1 MDLLRQI
8 VSGKKKRYL
17 EDGYNLDLTYITPRI
32 IAMSLPGEGVHKM
45 YRNSIDSVAKF
56 LAEKHRSKF
65 KILNLS
71 GLKYN
76 YEKFGNHVNEYY
88 WEDHYPPTIELLFTA
103 CRDIHEWLIQDPE
116 NIIAVNCKAGKGRTG
131 TLICCYLLFCGKL
144 TDPNQAMKY
153 YKAKR
158 FSKGGGVTQ
167 PSQIRY
173 TIYFSDILTGKIRL
187 PLIVSLNRVQL
198 FTAPHVSGNSSKLI
212 FEIKAN
218 DRIVYSNKALSRDK
232 QQSFTDS
239 WEETATHELALIES
253 ELFLQGDITCLIA
266 HWGLIRLKKICRFSF
281 NTAFISESEVLRFEK
296 RELDPDNFKNSRIVS
311 ENFYVY
317 LDFQKKC
324 TCNASMDIS
333 ERCRFCIE
341 SLSRSEIDKWQMIR
355 DIVLKKIDMDPVVC
369 LFGNPELDD
378 VYDVL
383 TKSVEESELS
393 SDGSAD

>member
-17 EDGYNLDLTYITPRI
+17 EDGYNLDLTYITPRV

-56 LAEKHRSKF
+56 LAEKHQRKY

-76 YEKFGNHVNEYY
+76 YEKFGNNVNEYY

-103 CRDIHEWLIQDPE
+103 CRDIHEWLVQDQE

-144 TDPNQAMKY
+144 TDPCQAMKY

-173 TIYFSDILTGKIRL
+173 ILYFSDILTGKIRL

-198 FTAPHVSGNSSKLI
+198 FTAPHVSGSSSKLI

-218 DRIVYSNKALSRDK
+218 DRVVYSNKALCRDK
-232 QQSFTDS
+232 QQSFTDA

-281 NTAFISESEVLRFEK
+281 NTAFIPESETLRFEK

-324 TCNASMDIS
+324 NCNASMDIL

-341 SLSRSEIDKWQMIR
+341 SLSRSEIDKWRMIQ
-355 DIVLKKIDMDPVVC
+355 DIVLKKIDMNPAVC
-369 LFGNPELDD
+369 LFGNPGLDD
-378 VYDVL
+378 VYEVL
-383 TKSVEESELS
+383 ARGVEESELS